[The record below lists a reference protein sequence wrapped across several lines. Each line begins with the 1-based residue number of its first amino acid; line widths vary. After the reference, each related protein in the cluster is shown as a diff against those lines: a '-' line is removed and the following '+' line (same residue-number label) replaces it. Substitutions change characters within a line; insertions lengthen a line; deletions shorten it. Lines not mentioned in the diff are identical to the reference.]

1 MFKRL
6 QWKLVAVF
14 VLLVMAVLVVADIF
28 LLRGVSEFYQQD
40 FRRQVTTA
48 LSGDFT
54 NGVRSALVSQ
64 AQQEDKLKAL
74 SDLISAYSG
83 QLGINANRT
92 CSILSARNA
101 EIIISSNPQ
110 LETLEKTPNIIT
122 AMTKTSG
129 DALQFQTSY
138 MDYAYYLSAGDG
150 SDGYIIYLKDTRNS
164 LNNLTRTILTIS
176 VQALLG
182 GILVA
187 LILGFLLSRT
197 ITVPIA
203 RLTKAAERFAEG
215 DFDAR
220 SEVTSRDEIG
230 RLVETFNY
238 MGGVTKDALN
248 RVASENH
255 KTEIILEH
263 VTNGI
268 IAFDKE
274 QTVIQINSSAKEML
288 GLDEVGE
295 IHFDEF
301 FEDLGANICIAEFLY
316 LDKFKTEVRDIA
328 IGDSKHIRAF
338 FVPFKVESEELAG
351 IVCVLEDFTE
361 QFDLEQARQKFV
373 AEVSHEL
380 KTPLTTIRTYAE
392 TLQSGYIDDK
402 ETAKTFLSTIES
414 ETDKMTALVQNLLT
428 LSSFD
433 AKKNKM
439 QKEPFSPDSMLRET
453 CSLLRMEAENKGVAL
468 NYISTTDIPTIYA
481 DRGQVERAVRNII
494 VNAIKYTPKD
504 GEVKVFAGHLY
515 NEIYIK
521 VEDNGYGIPAKDL
534 EHVFERFYRVDKART
549 REMGGTGLGLSIV
562 KEIIENHGGT
572 IKIESEYG
580 AFTRVTIKLPVI
592 RES

>member
-14 VLLVMAVLVVADIF
+14 VLLVMAVLVVADVF

-54 NGVRSALVSQ
+54 VGVRSALASK
-64 AQQEDKLKAL
+64 ATQEEKVRTLN
-74 SDLISAYSG
+74 DLISAYSG

-92 CSILSARNA
+92 CSILSAGSGDV
-101 EIIISSNPQ
+101 IISSNPQ
-110 LETLEKTPNIIT
+110 TETLEKTPNIIT
-122 AMTKTSG
+122 AMTKTTG

-150 SDGYIIYLKDTRNS
+150 SEGYIIYIKDTRNS
-164 LNNLTRTILTIS
+164 LNNLTRTILRIS

-182 GILVA
+182 GIFVA
-187 LILGFLLSRT
+187 FILGFLLSRT

-203 RLTKAAERFAEG
+203 KLTKAAERFAEG
-215 DFDAR
+215 DFDVR
-220 SEVTSRDEIG
+220 SEVISRDEIG
-230 RLVETFNY
+230 KLVETFNY

-274 QTVIQINSSAKEML
+274 QKVIQLNSAARDML
-288 GLDEVGE
+288 RLEEVGD

-301 FEDLGANICIAEFLY
+301 FRELGADICIAEFLY

-328 IGDSKHIRAF
+328 VGDNKHIRAF

-380 KTPLTTIRTYAE
+380 KTPLTTIRTSAE
-392 TLQSGYIDDK
+392 T
-402 ETAKTFLSTIES
+402 
-414 ETDKMTALVQNLLT
+414 
-428 LSSFD
+428 
-433 AKKNKM
+433 
-439 QKEPFSPDSMLRET
+439 
-453 CSLLRMEAENKGVAL
+453 
-468 NYISTTDIPTIYA
+468 
-481 DRGQVERAVRNII
+481 
-494 VNAIKYTPKD
+494 
-504 GEVKVFAGHLY
+504 
-515 NEIYIK
+515 
-521 VEDNGYGIPAKDL
+521 
-534 EHVFERFYRVDKART
+534 
-549 REMGGTGLGLSIV
+549 
-562 KEIIENHGGT
+562 
-572 IKIESEYG
+572 
-580 AFTRVTIKLPVI
+580 
-592 RES
+592 